1 MLTMQGREEEFLE
14 AIRKNDQPTINRLLQ
29 EHPSIANTRTKN
41 GVSAIFLAL
50 YRGNSSLATKI
61 ASMKQLDVFEA
72 ASIGDLAQLKTL
84 IAHDPSLAKTY
95 SPDGFTALALASYL
109 GQKGS
114 VEYLTENGAD
124 VNAIAK
130 DGSRF
135 TPLTGAA
142 SQNHN
147 EIAKILVKK
156 GAVVDH
162 QYEGGFTP
170 LMHACAAGNIELVTL
185 LLENGANPNAKNSE
199 GKTPLSFA
207 LEKSNNDLAD
217 YLRKHGAN

>member
-1 MLTMQGREEEFLE
+1 MLIMQPQEEEFLE
-14 AIRKNDQPTINRLLQ
+14 AIRKNDQPKINKLLQ
-29 EHPSIANTRTKN
+29 EQPSLANTRTKE

-50 YRGNSSLATKI
+50 YRGNSPVATQI
-61 ASMKQLDVFEA
+61 ASKKQLDVFEA
-72 ASIGDLAQLKTL
+72 ASIGDLNQLKTL
-84 IAHDPSLAKTY
+84 ISQDPSLAKSY

-114 VEYLTENGAD
+114 VEYLVENGSD
-124 VNAIAK
+124 VNALAN
-130 DGSRF
+130 DGSGF

-142 SQNHN
+142 SQNQN

-156 GAVVDH
+156 GATVDH

-170 LMHACAAGNIELVTL
+170 LMHAAAAGNIELVTL
-185 LLENGANPNAKNSE
+185 LLENGANPNMKNSE

-207 LEKSNNDLAD
+207 LEKDHSKIVDL
-217 YLRKHGAN
+217 LGKHGAN

>member
-1 MLTMQGREEEFLE
+1 MLTMQAQEEEFLE
-14 AIRKNDQPTINRLLQ
+14 AIRKNDQPTINKLLQ
-29 EHPSIANTRTKN
+29 DHPSIANTRTKD

-50 YRGNSSLATKI
+50 YRGNTPLAIQI
-61 ASMKQLDVFEA
+61 ASKKQLDVFEA
-72 ASIGDLAQLKTL
+72 ASIGDLDQLKAL
-84 IAHDPSLAKTY
+84 INQDPSLAKSY
-95 SPDGFTALALASYL
+95 SPDGFTALALASYV

-114 VEYLTENGAD
+114 VEYLTENGSD

-130 DGSRF
+130 NETGF
-135 TPLTGAA
+135 TALTGAA
-142 SQNHN
+142 SQNQN

-170 LMHACAAGNIELVTL
+170 LMHAAAAGNIELVTL
-185 LLENGANPNAKNSE
+185 LIENGANPNMRNSE

-207 LEKSNNDLAD
+207 IEKGNSKLAD
-217 YLRKHGAN
+217 LLRRHGAN

>member
-1 MLTMQGREEEFLE
+1 MQPQEEEFLE
-14 AIRKNDQPTINRLLQ
+14 AIRKNDQPTINKLLQ
-29 EHPSIANTRTKN
+29 EQPSLANTRTKD

-50 YRGNSSLATKI
+50 YRGNNPVAAQI
-61 ASMKQLDVFEA
+61 ASKKQLDVFEA
-72 ASIGDLAQLKTL
+72 ASIGDLDELKTL
-84 IAHDPSLAKTY
+84 ITHDPSLATSY

-114 VEYLTENGAD
+114 VEYLAENGAD
-124 VNAIAK
+124 VNAIANN
-130 DGSRF
+130 GTGF

-142 SQNHN
+142 SQNQN

-156 GAVVDH
+156 GAIVDH

-170 LMHACAAGNIELVTL
+170 LMHACAAGNTELVTL
-185 LLENGANPNAKNSE
+185 LLDNGANPNMKNSE

-207 LEKSNNDLAD
+207 LEKGNSKLAET
-217 YLRKHGAN
+217 LREHGAN

>member
-1 MLTMQGREEEFLE
+1 MQPQEEEFLE
-14 AIRKNDQPTINRLLQ
+14 AIRKNDQPTINKLLQ
-29 EHPSIANTRTKN
+29 ERPQIANTRTKD

-50 YRGNSSLATKI
+50 YRGNSPLAAQI
-61 ASMKQLDVFEA
+61 ASKKQLDVFEA
-72 ASIGDLAQLKTL
+72 ASIGDVDRLKSL
-84 IAHDPSLAKTY
+84 ISHDASLVKSY

-130 DGSRF
+130 NETGF
-135 TPLTGAA
+135 TALTGAA
-142 SQNHN
+142 SQNQN

-170 LMHACAAGNIELVTL
+170 LMHAAAAGNIELVTL
-185 LLENGANPNAKNSE
+185 LLENGANPNMKNSE
-199 GKTPLSFA
+199 GKSPLSFA
-207 LEKSNNDLAD
+207 LEKGNSKLAD
-217 YLRKHGAN
+217 FLRKHGAN